1 MSKKDKGKLS
11 NKRSNNSSKNN
22 KELVKRV
29 GNLLKKGEKN
39 NKVSSF
45 TSRAAHACIQF

>member
-1 MSKKDKGKLS
+1 MCQQDIGKQS
-11 NKRSNNSSKNN
+11 NKYPTTVLKT
-22 KELVKRV
+22 KEPVKKKKQ
-29 GNLLKKGEKN
+29 LAEKGEKN